1 MKNRSSLNSNHL
13 LSQHYSEGIKQQ
25 EPINYRLVFFPKAN
39 LILEICFWKHQRHG
53 ILEMDS
59 GYRGRR
65 GEMLMGFEELEEDR
79 GDDKDSSNRDGV
91 KDFETVKRPQ
101 ILFTT

>member
-1 MKNRSSLNSNHL
+1 
-13 LSQHYSEGIKQQ
+13 
-25 EPINYRLVFFPKAN
+25 
-39 LILEICFWKHQRHG
+39 
-53 ILEMDS
+53 MDS

-65 GEMLMGFEELEEDR
+65 GERLMGFEELEEDR
-79 GDDKDSSNRDGV
+79 ADDKDSSNCDGV